1 VAQAKSGDTVIVHYT
16 GRLEDETQFDS
27 SVGGD
32 PLEFTLGNNQV
43 LLKFEE
49 TVVGMEPGE
58 SRTVTIVAA
67 DAYGDHR
74 EDLVA
79 IVARDQFPPNIDP
92 EIGIQL
98 ELRQADGSPIPVTI
112 TSVDD
117 DQVTL
122 DANHP
127 LAGENLHFAIEL
139 VEIK

>member
-1 VAQAKSGDTVIVHYT
+1 VAKAKSGDTVIVHYT

-32 PLEFTLGNNQV
+32 PLEFKLGSNQV

-49 TVVGMEPGE
+49 TVMGMEPGE

-67 DAYGDHR
+67 DAYGEHR

-79 IVARDQFPPNIDP
+79 VVARDQFPPNIDP
-92 EIGIQL
+92 AVGTQL
-98 ELRQADGSPIPVTI
+98 ELRQKDGSPIPVTV

-117 DQVTL
+117 NQATL

-127 LAGENLHFAIEL
+127 LAGEDLHFAIEL